1 MRLHRGFFLS
11 TKLLDGDFQGFH
23 HARSMS
29 QRGDGA
35 HSAVGRASPIGE
47 GQSEDSETWISV
59 YRAANANGASALICP
74 GGSYS
79 GLALDGEGYPVAE
92 WLANHGITGIVLEY

>member
-1 MRLHRGFFLS
+1 MERIPLW
-11 TKLLDGDFQGFH
+11 
-23 HARSMS
+23 A
-29 QRGDGA
+29 
-35 HSAVGRASPIGE
+35 GRAPVGE
-47 GQSEDSETWISV
+47 GQSEDSEAWISV

-92 WLANHGITGIVLEY
+92 WLANHGITAIVLEYRLPYGEKACAFAGCAARNPHHSYER